1 MKGIRFE
8 KFNLAISCLKSAADY
23 QRLAIFSNFVR
34 GGLQDVDT
42 LAERHKNL
50 VGDILERRQ
59 ARLERA
65 QEYFII
71 NGWDKRI
78 FHFRISGV
86 LVRKSL

>member
-8 KFNLAISCLKSAADY
+8 KFSLEQSAACN
-23 QRLAIFSNFVR
+23 QRLEIFSNCIR

-71 NGWDKRI
+71 NG
-78 FHFRISGV
+78 
-86 LVRKSL
+86 

>member
-23 QRLAIFSNFVR
+23 QQLAIFSNFVR

-71 NGWDKRI
+71 NG
-78 FHFRISGV
+78 
-86 LVRKSL
+86 